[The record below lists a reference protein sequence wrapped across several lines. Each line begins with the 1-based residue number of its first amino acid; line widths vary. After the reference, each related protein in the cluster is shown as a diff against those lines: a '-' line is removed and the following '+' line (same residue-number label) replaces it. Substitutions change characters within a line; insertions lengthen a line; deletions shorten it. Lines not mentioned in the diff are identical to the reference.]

1 MAHNSQRI
9 RWFSIIIFSFGLLLV
24 GRLYFLQIV
33 QGEDFKSL
41 ADRQYVRSTYDYFDR
56 GAIFFSNKEGDL
68 VPAASLK
75 TGFILSVHPDEITD
89 YENTYEKIN
98 TLISLDKNDFLTKA
112 SKKGD
117 PEERLV
123 TKIDKGVAD
132 KIEALKLPGIH
143 LSQERWRFYPGNNLA
158 AHALGFVGYDE
169 ESNLNGRY
177 GLERS
182 YEAALGRNNKNAYTN
197 FFVEVF
203 SGLKKVL
210 SPGSLLEGDVVT
222 TIEPSVQSY
231 LEQQLQSVIND
242 WHSEYAGGIIMDP
255 KTGEIY
261 AMAIIPT
268 FDPNNVQKEKSVSV
282 FQNKLVES
290 VYEMGSIVKPLTMA
304 AGLDAGVVTPT
315 TTYYDSGTIT
325 LNGKTISNFDH
336 KGRGTVA
343 MQEVLNQSLNTG
355 SVYVAQKLGREAF
368 TKYMK
373 AYGLGQETGIDL
385 PNEGHGLI
393 NNLDSKVEVD
403 YATAAFGQGIA
414 MTPIETIRALA
425 SLGNGGFLVNPHIVK
440 QINYKLGGEKVF
452 VPDPSLRILKQT
464 TSDTIT
470 AMLIK
475 VVDTALLH
483 GQVKQTNYS
492 IAAKTGTAQVV
503 RGKVYAEDQYLHSFF
518 GYFPAYNPRF
528 IVFIFNMYPKNVQY
542 ASETLTH
549 PFIDIA
555 KFLINYY
562 EIPPDR

>member
-1 MAHNSQRI
+1 MAYQSGRI

-41 ADRQYVRSTYDYFDR
+41 ADKQYVRSTYDYFDR
-56 GAIFFSNKEGDL
+56 GSIFFTSKGGNL

-75 TGFILSVHPDEITD
+75 TGFILSVHPDEMTD
-89 YENTYEKIN
+89 VETAYEKTN
-98 TLISLDKNDFLTKA
+98 NLISIDKNDFTTKA
-112 SKKGD
+112 LKKGD
-117 PEERLV
+117 PEERLL
-123 TKIDKGVAD
+123 TKLDKGVAD
-132 KIEALKLPGIH
+132 KIDALKIKGIH
-143 LSQERWRFYPGNNLA
+143 LAQERWRFYPGNTLA
-158 AHALGFVGYDE
+158 AHTLGFIGYDE
-169 ESNLNGRY
+169 KSNLNGRY
-177 GLERS
+177 GLERF
-182 YEAALGRNNKNAYTN
+182 YENTLGRNNSDAYTN

-203 SGLKKVL
+203 SGIKKVL
-210 SPGSLLEGDVVT
+210 VQGESLEGDIVT
-222 TIEPSVQSY
+222 TIEPSVQAY
-231 LEQQLQSVIND
+231 LENQLQGVIND

-255 KTGEIY
+255 INGEIY
-261 AMAIIPT
+261 AMALVPT
-268 FDPNNVQKEKSVSV
+268 FDPNNVQKEKSVAV

-304 AGLDAGVVTPT
+304 AGIDGGVVTPQS
-315 TTYYDSGTIT
+315 TYFDAGSVT
-325 LNGKTISNFDH
+325 LNGKTISNYDH
-336 KGRGTVA
+336 RGRGLIP

-355 SVYVAQKLGREAF
+355 TVFVATKLGREQF

-385 PNEGHGLI
+385 PNETHGLI

-414 MTPIETIRALA
+414 ITPIETIRALA
-425 SLGNGGFLVNPHIVK
+425 SLSNGGFLVNPHIVK
-440 QINYKLGGEKVF
+440 QINYKLGGEKVI
-452 VPDPSLRILKQT
+452 VPDPSLRILKQS
-464 TSDTIT
+464 TSEAIT
-470 AMLIK
+470 SMLIK

-483 GQVKQTNYS
+483 GQVKQANYS

-503 RGKVYAEDQYLHSFF
+503 RGKVYATDEYLHSFF
-518 GYFPAYNPRF
+518 GYFPAYKPRF
-528 IVFIFNMYPKNVQY
+528 IVFLFNMYPKNVQY